1 MRSLIP
7 EVIKVIKVLITLW
20 TSDVTGVFVFI
31 NFFQNN
37 RLSKNSKMQKREK
50 QEKKPIIRDDDIWN
64 FLPHYGKMQFTW
76 LLISSI
82 MKFFEGITV
91 LVKNE
96 FINFSVSLKPII
108 FLMKSYF

>member
-1 MRSLIP
+1 
-7 EVIKVIKVLITLW
+7 
-20 TSDVTGVFVFI
+20 
-31 NFFQNN
+31 
-37 RLSKNSKMQKREK
+37 MQKREK

-82 MKFFEGITV
+82 MKFFEGITA

-96 FINFSVSLKPII
+96 FINFPMSLKLYNF
-108 FLMKSYF
+108 FL